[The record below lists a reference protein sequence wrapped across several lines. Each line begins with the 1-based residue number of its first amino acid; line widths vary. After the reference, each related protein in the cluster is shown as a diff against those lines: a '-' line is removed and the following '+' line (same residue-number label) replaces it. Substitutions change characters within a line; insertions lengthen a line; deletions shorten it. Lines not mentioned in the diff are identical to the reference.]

1 MQTMVGDG
9 TPLYRAVVYC
19 NATKAVSL
27 GSLSAAVTSLTD
39 DNITV
44 SSTDIKFDLRG
55 KYPQFEENFTKA
67 LTIDT
72 KKYPITNARLLFAGY
87 REAVVKYSI
96 PENLTIPL
104 KRQYLLL
111 FLEGVDKQTFLSIF
125 GKGELDLT
133 TLAQISK
140 RNNIK
145 LDATTNSARSNKQG
159 LATLSMR
166 FVSGIH
172 DTYTII
178 CQSGT
183 KFSQKSQ
190 GIKLVNPISNVTFM
204 EDVAQKIDVDFTKAA
219 DGSLKP
225 TYTKLNNTVKFAVWT
240 GPTTPYTGQIYDI
253 QVKVI
258 RKEKVDYVR
267 SLIDTD
273 ITGIFIDE
281 LEIVYKFGNND
292 AGVKNKLNRL
302 WNILTT
308 AAGSI
313 MTSFDAADV
322 VKTKNVTFTHLY
334 QNVYEIK
341 FMELE
346 FNKIGDY
353 QIGVMIN
360 GIESPLSGVITI
372 NKYVEGG
379 HYQELTPLLC
389 TITVYTLCGLLVLAN
404 LPSMWKYSPIITIS
418 VSGYAIYLFAFTK
431 YYASYFCYI
440 MISLIGLVIL
450 HQLFQLYGVIRSKG
464 KFLTHK
470 AMKLKILYEYTFR
483 RMFGTPTLEWVF
495 FIFYNKIYKRKQEY

>member
-9 TPLYRAVVYC
+9 SPLSRAVVYC
-19 NATKAVSL
+19 NSTKAVSI
-27 GSLSAAVTSLTD
+27 GSLSSAVPTLADTTISVP
-39 DNITV
+39 I
-44 SSTDIKFDLRG
+44 TDIKFDLEG
-55 KYPQFEENFTKA
+55 KYPQYVDNFTKA
-67 LTIDT
+67 LVIDT

-87 REAVVKYSI
+87 RENLVKWYI

-104 KRQYLLL
+104 KRQYLFL

-133 TLAQISK
+133 TLVQISK

-145 LDATTNSARSNKQG
+145 LDSTTNSARSNKDG

-166 FVSGIH
+166 FISGIQ

-190 GIKLVNPISNVTFM
+190 GIKLINPIFNVTFV
-204 EDVAQKIDVDFTKAA
+204 EDIAQKINVDFTKAS

-225 TYTKLNNTVKFAVWT
+225 TYTKLNNTVKFAVWS
-240 GPTTPYTGQIYDI
+240 GPNQPFTGQIYDI

-267 SLIDTD
+267 SLIETDT
-273 ITGIFIDE
+273 TGISIDE
-281 LEIVYKFGNND
+281 LEILYKFGND
-292 AGVKNKLNRL
+292 DPGVKNKLNRL

-322 VKTKNVTFTHLY
+322 VKTKNVTFTHIF
-334 QNVYEIK
+334 QNVYEIRY
-341 FMELE
+341 MELE

-353 QIGVMIN
+353 QIGVIIN
-360 GIESPLSGVITI
+360 GIESPLSGVISV
-372 NKYVEGG
+372 NKFIEGG
-379 HYQELTPLLC
+379 HYQEVTPLLC
-389 TITVYTLCGLLVLAN
+389 TITVYALCVLLVLAN
-404 LPSMWKYSPIITIS
+404 LPSMWSYSPLITIC

-440 MISLIGLVIL
+440 MISLIGLIVVQ
-450 HQLFQLYGVIRSKG
+450 QLTQLIGVIKAKRKY
-464 KFLTHK
+464 LTHK
-470 AMKLKILYEYTFR
+470 AMKQQIFYEYTFR
-483 RMFGTPTLEWVF
+483 RIFNTPTVAWVF
-495 FIFYNKIYKRKQEY
+495 S